1 MGYRDIA
8 HSSLTKPVDMEMKA
22 RLQDLLETI
31 QEDPKRLGCLLIL
44 VGFLLFWI
52 LRGCIPGLGGSELP
66 GDVSE
71 EIQRSHINCISA
83 EDTPPWPGE
92 ARQPECGQFV
102 VDIVKDGIVPVTEQE
117 MGVTQA
123 ICYRITVENPRWQT
137 MGQTRHEVLWSSY
150 SYSKVAILQNGKWQ
164 TFPDEDKQDEQRW
177 VDFNCPGSYMPE

>member
-1 MGYRDIA
+1 
-8 HSSLTKPVDMEMKA
+8 MEIKI
-22 RLQDLLETI
+22 RLQTLLETI

-52 LRGCIPGLGGSELP
+52 LRGCIPGLGGNELP
-66 GDVSE
+66 TEVIE
-71 EIQRSHINCISA
+71 EIQYSHINCIGTD
-83 EDTPPWPGE
+83 ETPLWPGD
-92 ARQPECGQFV
+92 ARLPECGQFV
-102 VDIVKDGIVPVTEQE
+102 VELVKNGIVPDVEQE

-123 ICYRITVENPRWQT
+123 ICYRITIENPRWQT
-137 MGQTRHEVLWSSY
+137 MGQTRHEVLWSSH